1 MSVDLTDAWL
11 VELVLVAVV
20 LVLAAT
26 ALAATLV
33 DHASRLH
40 RLHRRVDASA
50 AALEHALD
58 RRRVAALA
66 WCEQAGSGREVA
78 ALVLAAG
85 PGRDESALTRAL
97 AVALPTP
104 LAVPA
109 AAAPGRAAASLAV
122 APPEVAD
129 LALACGAVVLARRL
143 ANDAAARAVAVRTKP
158 LVRWTRLA
166 GSAPM
171 PATVEIDDEVPPA
184 LLAPGAWR

>member
-1 MSVDLTDAWL
+1 MSAHLTDARL
-11 VELVLVAVV
+11 VGLVLVAVV

-50 AALEHALD
+50 AALEHALA
-58 RRRVAALA
+58 RRRAAALA
-66 WCEQAGSGREVA
+66 WCGRAGGGPEID
-78 ALVLAAG
+78 ALALAAG
-85 PGRDESALTRAL
+85 AGRDESALTRAL

-104 LAVPA
+104 AALPAGA
-109 AAAPGRAAASLAV
+109 AAARGPVRVV
-122 APPEVAD
+122 APPGLAD
-129 LALACGAVVLARRL
+129 LALACEAVVMARRF